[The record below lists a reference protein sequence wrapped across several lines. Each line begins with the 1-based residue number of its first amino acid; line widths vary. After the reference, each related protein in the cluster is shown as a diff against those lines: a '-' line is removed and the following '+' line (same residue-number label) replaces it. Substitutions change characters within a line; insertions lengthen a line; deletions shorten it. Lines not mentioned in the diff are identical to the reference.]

1 MFEVQTKYRK
11 CEFKSAENKNGRTML
26 SSKYPVCSYTKS
38 RFMKDQEAK
47 GLLCSLGLKT
57 PLDKILLLGDIV

>member
-1 MFEVQTKYRK
+1 
-11 CEFKSAENKNGRTML
+11 ML